1 MKNNPKKFL
10 RSVGDGEKV
19 VFDVVEGQKG
29 NEAANVT
36 GPEGAP
42 VEGSKVLP
50 ILPIQLLKSFIS
62 MHLTADATVD
72 QEDDIQDPSLTK
84 KVVKKLADPLTLKNF
99 LFFFQAQT
107 QLEKTKNNPP
117 VTKKT
122 KRKNEEENH
131 DADGDGKLVTWSD
144 YWCLSLEPCPSLTLF
159 F

>member
-50 ILPIQLLKSFIS
+50 IQYRLYSNLTDFLS

-84 KVVKKLADPLTLKNF
+84 KVMIL
-99 LFFFQAQT
+99 
-107 QLEKTKNNPP
+107 
-117 VTKKT
+117 
-122 KRKNEEENH
+122 
-131 DADGDGKLVTWSD
+131 
-144 YWCLSLEPCPSLTLF
+144 
-159 F
+159 